1 MTYIFILATETTK
14 HILSFLLKNP
24 EVVIAVGG
32 GVSVLII
39 MLNIAILVILLT
51 QRTKIKAMKG
61 K

>member
-1 MTYIFILATETTK
+1 MSYSFILVSELTK
-14 HILSFLLKNP
+14 DILSFLLKSP

-32 GVSVLII
+32 GLSVLII
-39 MLNIAILVILLT
+39 MLNIAILSILLT

>member
-1 MTYIFILATETTK
+1 MSYSFILVSELTK
-14 HILSFLLKNP
+14 DILSFLLKSP

-32 GVSVLII
+32 GLSVLII
-39 MLNIAILVILLT
+39 MLNIAILFILLT

>member
-1 MTYIFILATETTK
+1 MSYSFILVSELTK
-14 HILSFLLKNP
+14 DILSFLLKSP

-32 GVSVLII
+32 GLSALII
-39 MLNIAILVILLT
+39 MLNIAILFILLT